1 MIGRHQP
8 RYMHA
13 IQESGMCGALTDD
26 ASACAGE
33 GDVSDDW
40 TEIKGRSVLED
51 GRGARVVEWVARL
64 LAHT

>member
-1 MIGRHQP
+1 
-8 RYMHA
+8 
-13 IQESGMCGALTDD
+13 MCGALTDD